1 MKPSLLIPVLTA
13 VFLVATLATAFAL
26 TLVSPAS
33 PANAGFLARFFRNAY
48 TYGWAAGLAVVVVFY
63 FMKR

>member
-1 MKPSLLIPVLTA
+1 MKPSVFIPVLLA
-13 VFLVATLATAFAL
+13 VFLVATVATAFAL
-26 TLVSPAS
+26 TLVTGAQS
-33 PANAGFLARFFRNAY
+33 ANAGFFTRLVRHAC

>member
-1 MKPSLLIPVLTA
+1 MKSSLLIPVLIA
-13 VFLVATLATAFAL
+13 VFLVATFTTAFAL
-26 TLVSPAS
+26 TLVSATS
-33 PANAGFLARFFRNAY
+33 SANAGFLARFFRNAF

>member
-1 MKPSLLIPVLTA
+1 MKPSLLIPLLIA
-13 VFLVATLATAFAL
+13 VFVVATFATAFAA
-26 TLVSPAS
+26 TLVAAGS
-33 PANAGFLARFFRNAY
+33 PANAGFFARLFRNAY